1 MRKPLIVGN
10 WKMNNSTAESV
21 DLAEKLKKVIK
32 DMAGV
37 EVVVAPPFTALGSVR
52 KAIKGSNIKLGAQNL
67 FWEDKGAYTG
77 EVSPLMIRDL
87 DCEYVIIGHSERRE
101 YFKES
106 DEIVNKKIK
115 AALRNKL
122 KAIVCV
128 GESLKEREEDKTMQV
143 IESQLKKGLEGISTL
158 NLIQGEI
165 RNPKS
170 EILLTIAYEPV
181 WAIGTGRNATPAQA
195 NEVHTYIRK
204 LLSQIFNE
212 DIASN
217 IKILYGGSVKL
228 SNSAEL
234 MSEKEIDGALVGGA
248 SLEAESFTEIIRSAC
263 MV

>member
-10 WKMNNSTAESV
+10 WKMNNTTAESV
-21 DLAEKLKKVIK
+21 DLTEKLKRLIK
-32 DMAGV
+32 DMAVV
-37 EVVVAPPFTALGSVR
+37 EVVVAPPFTSLDKVR
-52 KAIKGSNIKLGAQNL
+52 DAIKGSNIKLGAQNL

-106 DEIVNKKIK
+106 DEIINKKIK

-128 GESLKEREEDKTMQV
+128 GETLKEREESKTIEV
-143 IESQLKKGLEGISTL
+143 IESQIRKGLEGILS
-158 NLIQGEI
+158 
-165 RNPKS
+165 S
-170 EILLTIAYEPV
+170 ELRTTDREMRLVIAYEPV

-212 DIASN
+212 GIASN
-217 IKILYGGSVKL
+217 IKILYGGSVKP

-248 SLEAESFTEIIRSAC
+248 SLEADSFAEIVRSAC

>member
-10 WKMNNSTAESV
+10 WKMNNTTAESV
-21 DLAEKLKKVIK
+21 DLTEKLKRLIK
-32 DMAGV
+32 DMAVV
-37 EVVVAPPFTALGSVR
+37 EVVVAPPFTSLDKVR
-52 KAIKGSNIKLGAQNL
+52 DAIKGSNIKLGAQNL

-106 DEIVNKKIK
+106 DEIINKKIK

-143 IESQLKKGLEGISTL
+143 IESQVKIGLQGLSLSEAKE
-158 NLIQGEI
+158 LI
-165 RNPKS
+165 
-170 EILLTIAYEPV
+170 IAYEPV

-212 DIASN
+212 GIASN
-217 IKILYGGSVKL
+217 IKILYGGSVKP

-248 SLEAESFTEIIRSAC
+248 SLEADSFAEIVRSAC

>member
-21 DLAEKLKKVIK
+21 DLAEKLKKTVK

-37 EVVVAPPFTALGSVR
+37 DVVVAPPFTALGSVR
-52 KAIKGSNIKLGAQNL
+52 DVIKGSIIKLSAQNL

-106 DEIVNKKIK
+106 DEVVNKKIK

-128 GESLKEREEDKTMQV
+128 GESLKEREENKTMQV
-143 IESQLKKGLEGISTL
+143 IESQIKKGLQGLSLSEAKE
-158 NLIQGEI
+158 LI
-165 RNPKS
+165 
-170 EILLTIAYEPV
+170 IAYEPL
-181 WAIGTGRNATPAQA
+181 WAIGTGRNATPVQA

-212 DIASN
+212 GIASN
-217 IKILYGGSVKL
+217 IKILYGGSVKP

-248 SLEAESFTEIIRSAC
+248 SLEAESFAQIVRSAC

>member
-10 WKMNNSTAESV
+10 WKMNNSIAESV

-37 EVVVAPPFTALGSVR
+37 DVVVTPPFTALGSVR
-52 KAIKGSNIKLGAQNL
+52 NAIKGSIIKLGAQNL

-128 GESLKEREEDKTMQV
+128 GESLKEREENKTMQV
-143 IESQLKKGLEGISTL
+143 IESQIKKGLQGLSLSEAKE
-158 NLIQGEI
+158 LI
-165 RNPKS
+165 
-170 EILLTIAYEPV
+170 IAYEPV

-195 NEVHTYIRK
+195 NEVHAYIRK
-204 LLSQIFNE
+204 LLSQILNE
-212 DIASN
+212 GIASN
-217 IKILYGGSVKL
+217 IKILYGGSVKP

-248 SLEAESFTEIIRSAC
+248 SLEAESFAQIVRSAC

>member
-10 WKMNNSTAESV
+10 WKMNNTTAESV
-21 DLAEKLKKVIK
+21 DLTEKLKRLIK
-32 DMAGV
+32 DMAVV
-37 EVVVAPPFTALGSVR
+37 EVVVAPPFTSLDKVR
-52 KAIKGSNIKLGAQNL
+52 DAIKGSNIKLGAQNL

-106 DEIVNKKIK
+106 DEIINKKIK

-143 IESQLKKGLEGISTL
+143 IESQVKKGLQGLSLSEAKE
-158 NLIQGEI
+158 LI
-165 RNPKS
+165 
-170 EILLTIAYEPV
+170 IAYEPV

-204 LLSQIFNE
+204 LVSQIFNE
-212 DIASN
+212 GIASN
-217 IKILYGGSVKL
+217 IKILYGGSVKP

-248 SLEAESFTEIIRSAC
+248 SLEADSFAEIVRSAC

>member
-10 WKMNNSTAESV
+10 WKMNNSIAESV
-21 DLAEKLKKVIK
+21 DLAEKLTKTIK
-32 DMAGV
+32 DIAGV
-37 EVVVAPPFTALGSVR
+37 EVAVAPPFTALGSVR
-52 KAIKGSNIKLGAQNL
+52 EAIKGSNIKLSAQNL

-128 GESLKEREEDKTMQV
+128 GESLKEREENKTIQV
-143 IESQLKKGLEGISTL
+143 IESQIKKGLEGIS
-158 NLIQGEI
+158 N
-165 RNPKS
+165 S
-170 EILLTIAYEPV
+170 ELRTTNHEVRLTIAYEPV
-181 WAIGTGRNATPAQA
+181 WAIGTGRNATPSQA
-195 NEVHTYIRK
+195 NEVHAYIRK

-217 IKILYGGSVKL
+217 IKILYGGSVKP

-248 SLEAESFTEIIRSAC
+248 SLEAESFTQIVRSAC

>member
-1 MRKPLIVGN
+1 
-10 WKMNNSTAESV
+10 MNNSTAESV
-21 DLAEKLKKVIK
+21 DLAEKLKKAVK

-37 EVVVAPPFTALGSVR
+37 DVVVAPPFTALGSVR
-52 KAIKGSNIKLGAQNL
+52 DAIKGSIIKLGAQNL

-143 IESQLKKGLEGISTL
+143 IESQIRKCLEGISNSELRTP
-158 NLIQGEI
+158 
-165 RNPKS
+165 NP
-170 EILLTIAYEPV
+170 EVRLVIAYEPV

-195 NEVHTYIRK
+195 NEVHSYIRK
-204 LLSQIFNE
+204 LLSQILNE
-212 DIASN
+212 GIASN
-217 IKILYGGSVKL
+217 IKILYGGSVKP

-248 SLEAESFTEIIRSAC
+248 SLEAESFAQIVRSAC

>member
-21 DLAEKLKKVIK
+21 DLAEKLKKTVK

-52 KAIKGSNIKLGAQNL
+52 DAIKGSNIKLSAQNV

-143 IESQLKKGLEGISTL
+143 IESQIRKGLEGIL
-158 NLIQGEI
+158 N
-165 RNPKS
+165 S
-170 EILLTIAYEPV
+170 ELRTTNHEVRLVIAYEPV
-181 WAIGTGRNATPAQA
+181 WAIGTGRNATPSQA
-195 NEVHTYIRK
+195 NEVHAYIRK

-217 IKILYGGSVKL
+217 IKILYGGSVKP

-248 SLEAESFTEIIRSAC
+248 SLDTDSFAQIVRSAC

>member
-21 DLAEKLKKVIK
+21 DLAEKLKKTVK

-37 EVVVAPPFTALGSVR
+37 DVVVAPPFTALGSVR
-52 KAIKGSNIKLGAQNL
+52 DAVKGSIIKLGAQNL

-128 GESLKEREEDKTMQV
+128 GESLKEREENKTMQV
-143 IESQLKKGLEGISTL
+143 IESQVKKGLQGLSLSEAKE
-158 NLIQGEI
+158 LI
-165 RNPKS
+165 
-170 EILLTIAYEPV
+170 IAYEPV

-195 NEVHTYIRK
+195 NEVHAYIRK

-217 IKILYGGSVKL
+217 IKILYGGSVKP

-248 SLEAESFTEIIRSAC
+248 SLEDESFAQIVRSAC

>member
-1 MRKPLIVGN
+1 
-10 WKMNNSTAESV
+10 MNNSTAESV
-21 DLAEKLKKVIK
+21 DLAEKLKKTVK

-37 EVVVAPPFTALGSVR
+37 DVVVAPPFTALGSVR
-52 KAIKGSNIKLGAQNL
+52 DVIKGSIIKLGAQNL

-122 KAIVCV
+122 KAIVCA
-128 GESLKEREEDKTMQV
+128 GESLKEREENKTMQV
-143 IESQLKKGLEGISTL
+143 IESQIKKGLQGLSLSEAKE
-158 NLIQGEI
+158 LI
-165 RNPKS
+165 
-170 EILLTIAYEPV
+170 IAYEPV

-204 LLSQIFNE
+204 LVSQIFNE
-212 DIASN
+212 GIASN
-217 IKILYGGSVKL
+217 IKILYGGSVKP

-248 SLEAESFTEIIRSAC
+248 ILEAESFAQIVRSAC

>member
-1 MRKPLIVGN
+1 
-10 WKMNNSTAESV
+10 MNNSTAESV
-21 DLAEKLKKVIK
+21 DLAEKLKKTVK

-37 EVVVAPPFTALGSVR
+37 DVVVAPPFTALGSVR
-52 KAIKGSNIKLGAQNL
+52 DVIKGSIIKLGAQNL

-143 IESQLKKGLEGISTL
+143 IESQVKKGLQGLSLSEAKE
-158 NLIQGEI
+158 LI
-165 RNPKS
+165 
-170 EILLTIAYEPV
+170 IAYEPV

-204 LLSQIFNE
+204 LASQIFNE
-212 DIASN
+212 GIASN
-217 IKILYGGSVKL
+217 IKILYGGSVKP

-248 SLEAESFTEIIRSAC
+248 SLEAESFAQIVRSAC